1 MEPVHPKLAVSLTS
15 PLFIAKE
22 YGSKESPVHLWD
34 RLARGVEQ
42 DHIGIT
48 VHVIDQKS
56 ALRGRRLGVSYPHV
70 CTVDLFNG
78 IIPVDPLEG
87 HLEVGPIY
95 VYSKSRE
102 RMIRDVFLVVE
113 AHFPPVFIQWRKAR
127 IVRGFKGL
135 DRGLNY
141 RRLSI
146 RLC

>member
-1 MEPVHPKLAVSLTS
+1 VSLTS

-34 RLARGVEQ
+34 RLARRVEQ

-48 VHVIDQKS
+48 VDVIDQKS

-95 VYSKSRE
+95 VYSECRE
-102 RMIRDVFLVVE
+102 PVIRNVFLVVE
-113 AHFPPVFIQWRKAR
+113 AHFPPVFIKGREAR
-127 IVRGFKGL
+127 IVRGLKRSGW
-135 DRGLNY
+135 GLNY
-141 RRLSI
+141 RRLSL
-146 RLC
+146 RLGR